1 MGDNFGAGMTGGMAF
16 IYDEKNEFEN
26 FVNPTSIIWQPIET
40 EYWKKFLKEN
50 IKEFETVTFSQK
62 AKRILKNFEEELK
75 NFKQV
80 CPIEMLDK
88 LDNPISLKPHIKKA
102 G

>member
-1 MGDNFGAGMTGGMAF
+1 MTGGMAF
-16 IYDEKNEFEN
+16 VYDKKNEFEN
-26 FVNPTSIIWQPIET
+26 FVNPVSVIWQLVET
-40 EYWKKFLKEN
+40 DFWKNFLREN
-50 IKEFETVTFSQK
+50 IKEFELKTKSKK
-62 AKRILKNFEEELK
+62 AKDILENFNEELK

-88 LDNPISLKPHIKKA
+88 LDHPISLKTNIKKA